1 MLYITNC
8 ELKGGYPLP
17 PKEWLQT
24 VLRGMEEVVNYKE
37 QGKVVL
43 HVGHAG
49 LQAGTIIW
57 DVDSN
62 DELMDMLS
70 RLPFWPLM
78 EWEIIPGIAIEKTL
92 ESLKGALAA
101 VQ

>member
-17 PKEWLQT
+17 PKEWIQL
-24 VLRGMEEVVNYKE
+24 VLKGMEEVVNLKK
-37 QGKVVL
+37 QGKVVM
-43 HVGHAG
+43 HIGHAG

-62 DELMDMLS
+62 DELMDMLAGLS
-70 RLPFWPLM
+70 FWPFM
-78 EWEIIPGIAIEKTL
+78 EWEIVPGIPIEKTL
-92 ESLKGALAA
+92 ESLKKALAA

>member
-8 ELKGGYPLP
+8 VLEGGYPLP
-17 PKEWLQT
+17 PKEWLQ
-24 VLRGMEEVVNYKE
+24 LALKGMEEIMNLQKK
-37 QGKVVL
+37 GKVVT

-49 LQAGTIIW
+49 LQSGTIIW

-62 DELMDMLS
+62 EELMDILS
-70 RLPFWPLM
+70 RLPFWPFM
-78 EWEIIPGIAIEKTL
+78 EWEIIPGIPIEKTL

-101 VQ
+101 VR

>member
-17 PKEWLQT
+17 PKEWLQL
-24 VLRGMEEVVNYKE
+24 VIKGMEELVNLQK
-37 QGKVVL
+37 QGKVVM

-62 DELMDMLS
+62 DELMDL
-70 RLPFWPLM
+70 LCQQTYWPFM

-92 ESLKGALAA
+92 ESLKGTLAA
-101 VQ
+101 VK